1 MSEFDDVLAQVQSL
15 PALLRDETKPIT
27 DRLRRVL
34 QVPDIFGFRQIV
46 LTGSGDSYFAALASA
61 PAFRAWT
68 GLPVVAL
75 PAMEASRYL
84 DAGLPPIAGRKRGL
98 LVVAISNSGEG
109 ARLVEAVARLRLK
122 GAVTLAITANP
133 TSRLAQATE
142 AHIDVTLS
150 QAVPGPGVRSYV
162 ASLLAL
168 NLLGIRFAEV
178 LGHGTM
184 DDAGVLRSALAGLAA
199 PLEQAIAAT
208 MPVAA
213 AKASEWAGFA
223 AADAIGSG
231 PGFGTASYAAAKLV
245 EMAGIHAAAHDT
257 EEFVHV
263 GYFAGRPATI
273 PTVLFAARSAVSA
286 SRALEVADALKQL
299 GRPYLVVTEDTPDD
313 DAAPT
318 RVAEWGTPILHVVPA
333 VLLAAHWGKANGA
346 AHFGGRTGAWSGEMV
361 APLIRNSWMEIE

>member
-1 MSEFDDVLAQVQSL
+1 MSEFDDVLAQVESL

-27 DRLRRVL
+27 DRLRREL
-34 QVPDIFGFRQIV
+34 TIPDIFGFRQIV
-46 LTGSGDSYFAALASA
+46 LTGSGDSYFAALATA
-61 PAFRAWT
+61 PAWRAWT

-109 ARLVEAVARLRLK
+109 ARVVEAMLRLRAR

-133 TSRLAQATE
+133 QSRLAQAAE

-150 QAVPGPGVRSYV
+150 KTVAGPGVRSYV
-162 ASLLAL
+162 ASLVTL

-184 DDAGVLRSALAGLAA
+184 DDAGVLRAAIAGLAA
-199 PLEQAIAAT
+199 PMEQAIAAT

-213 AKASEWAGFA
+213 AKAAEWSGFA
-223 AADAIGSG
+223 VADVLGSG

-245 EMAGIHAAAHDT
+245 EMAGVHAAAHDT
-257 EEFVHV
+257 EEFAHV
-263 GYFAGRPATI
+263 GYFAGKPQTI
-273 PTVLFAARSAVSA
+273 PTVLFAPTSAVSVA
-286 SRALEVADALKQL
+286 RAVELADALRVL
-299 GRPYLVVTEDTPDD
+299 GRPYLVVTEETPADER
-313 DAAPT
+313 APA
-318 RVAEWGTPILHVVPA
+318 RVAEWWTPLLHVVPA
-333 VLLAAHWGKANGA
+333 VLLAAHWGKAAGVA
-346 AHFGGRTGAWSGEMV
+346 QFGGRTGPWSGEIV
-361 APLIRNSWMEIE
+361 APLIRESWMEID